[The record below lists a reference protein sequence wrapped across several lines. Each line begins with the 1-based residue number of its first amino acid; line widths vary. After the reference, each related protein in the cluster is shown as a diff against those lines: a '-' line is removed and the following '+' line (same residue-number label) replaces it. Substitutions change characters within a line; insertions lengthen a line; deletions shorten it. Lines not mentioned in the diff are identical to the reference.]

1 MEAAGFMYSTCRF
14 TSTELTQCIKIVSDN
29 QDSSLSNLSASMTT
43 ELIER
48 SKDKIVKLAS
58 QLQVLRSELN
68 STLDTSDD
76 FRLFSNQ
83 WHFTQYQQTL
93 LKKLLRR
100 WHLLQPESP
109 AIHYIDTSCSKAKTV
124 LTQLETKMD
133 DISFYLTRNNV

>member
-1 MEAAGFMYSTCRF
+1 MYSTGRF